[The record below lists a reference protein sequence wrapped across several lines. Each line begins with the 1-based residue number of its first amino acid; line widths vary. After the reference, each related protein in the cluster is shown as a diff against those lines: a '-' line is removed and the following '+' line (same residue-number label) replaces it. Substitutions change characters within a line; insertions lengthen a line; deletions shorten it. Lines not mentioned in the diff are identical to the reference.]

1 MSTPSETRL
10 YAPVKAYLEAQGYS
24 VKGEIGSADV
34 VALRGDEPPLI
45 IELKNGFSLVLL
57 QQAVARQTITDTV
70 YVALPR
76 WRGMAGWRAFKG
88 NIGLCKRLGIGVI
101 SVREADGFV
110 EVHTDPAPFRPRKS
124 KARKA
129 ALLKEFAAREGD
141 PTKGG
146 TNGQVMTAYR
156 QDARRIADYLA
167 HAGPSKGSDVAKAT
181 GVARATGIMADNH
194 YGWFFRAARGIYML
208 SDAAGFEVAQNGGVT

>member
-1 MSTPSETRL
+1 MSNPRETRL

-24 VKGEIGSADV
+24 VKGEIAAADI
-34 VALRGDEPPLI
+34 VALRGNEPPLI
-45 IELKNGFSLVLL
+45 VELKNGFSLVLL
-57 QQAVARQTITDTV
+57 QQAAARQAITDTV

-76 WRGMAGWRAFKG
+76 WSGKAGWRAFKG

-101 SVREADGFV
+101 SVREADGV
-110 EVHTDPAPFRPRKS
+110 VQVHADPAPFQPRKS

-141 PTKGG
+141 PTMGG

-156 QDARRIADYLA
+156 QDARRIAAYLA
-167 HAGPSKGSDVAKAT
+167 TAGPSKGAD
-181 GVARATGIMADNH
+181 VARATGVSRATRIMADNH
-194 YGWFFRAARGIYML
+194 YGWFFRAARGIYTL
-208 SDAAGFEVAQNGGVT
+208 SDAGEL

>member
-1 MSTPSETRL
+1 MSKPRETRL
-10 YAPVKAYLEAQGYS
+10 YAPVKAYLEAQGYC

-34 VALRGDEPPLI
+34 VALRSDEPPLI
-45 IELKNGFSLVLL
+45 VELKNGFSLVLL
-57 QQAVARQTITDTV
+57 QQAVARQAVTDTV

-76 WRGMAGWRAFKG
+76 WHGKPGWRAFKA

-101 SVREADGFV
+101 SVRETDGFV
-110 EVHTDPAPFRPRKS
+110 QVHIDPAPFQPRKS

-141 PTKGG
+141 PTMGG

-167 HAGPSKGSDVAKAT
+167 KAGPSKGAEVARAT
-181 GVARATGIMADNH
+181 GVARATTIMADNH
-194 YGWFFRAARGIYML
+194 YGWFFRVARGIYSL
-208 SDAAGFEVAQNGGVT
+208 NDAGAAR